1 MCPSETSMAELT
13 IKMLLFNIVIVNES
27 LLLTLANGELSTS
40 QVEERGFILRD
51 LEFPFSHTE
60 GLFLLWA

>member
-27 LLLTLANGELSTS
+27 LLLTLANGELSSKSSGGTRIYS
-40 QVEERGFILRD
+40 
-51 LEFPFSHTE
+51 
-60 GLFLLWA
+60 